1 VAWIRERRIPE
12 MRRPKA
18 VVETVVQM
26 ARYNPFMEQ
35 AGFRYVGETASGRPV
50 LMLPLEEEAA
60 RCLEQFYETDPVAR
74 THGGRL
80 YRPAFRPVDPL
91 AGPIRLRHV
100 TYRYEST
107 LRLAGM
113 AAPSR
118 TCWRPLGS
126 TTG

>member
-1 VAWIRERRIPE
+1 
-12 MRRPKA
+12 
-18 VVETVVQM
+18 
-26 ARYNPFMEQ
+26 
-35 AGFRYVGETASGRPV
+35 
-50 LMLPLEEEAA
+50 MLPLEEEAA

-113 AAPSR
+113 A
-118 TCWRPLGS
+118 RPFQDLLETFGVHDRVIQKIVLKDLS
-126 TTG
+126 LTLFPRQVVALVGTSGAGKTTRLP